1 MMLRYLSILLVLVSF
16 TAESTLRAAIEPHAD
31 RPSGATRT
39 WTSDDLKRLS
49 RVSGLVSI
57 VGQVTN
63 EELPDVDAPAP
74 RARTEDAAWYA
85 AQAAS
90 LNARLEADEAN
101 VRDFT
106 RALEDARDLK
116 TTTLGINLAEDNIGL
131 TPEATIEILQ
141 SRVRETQSEID
152 ALEDLARHDGIP
164 PGVLRGQWQGALVNT
179 AGVASAQPQPDLP
192 ACGGDL

>member
-1 MMLRYLSILLVLVSF
+1 VRQSN
-16 TAESTLRAAIEPHAD
+16 
-31 RPSGATRT
+31 RT
-39 WTSDDLKRLS
+39 QTGPREQLERGRVTILKRFS
-49 RVSGLVSI
+49 GVSGLVSI

-164 PGVLRGQWQGALVNT
+164 QEFCVVSGRVLW
-179 AGVASAQPQPDLP
+179 
-192 ACGGDL
+192 